1 MSNQDILDTLSTL
14 AGTVN
19 RLNALED
26 IMARYNLG
34 SAEELEEALR
44 NRAAEEEDVRQLAA
58 KAERLEKL
66 LSLLENAGIDVDTDD
81 GIERGLGDLAMKE
94 KALELANERLSDI
107 DETLRGIVDEL
118 ESIDTDQVE
127 PDMR

>member
-1 MSNQDILDTLSTL
+1 
-14 AGTVN
+14 
-19 RLNALED
+19 
-26 IMARYNLG
+26 MARYNLG

-81 GIERGLGDLAMKE
+81 DIERGLGDFAMKE

>member
-34 SAEELEEALR
+34 SAEELEEA
-44 NRAAEEEDVRQLAA
+44 
-58 KAERLEKL
+58 
-66 LSLLENAGIDVDTDD
+66 
-81 GIERGLGDLAMKE
+81 
-94 KALELANERLSDI
+94 
-107 DETLRGIVDEL
+107 
-118 ESIDTDQVE
+118 
-127 PDMR
+127 